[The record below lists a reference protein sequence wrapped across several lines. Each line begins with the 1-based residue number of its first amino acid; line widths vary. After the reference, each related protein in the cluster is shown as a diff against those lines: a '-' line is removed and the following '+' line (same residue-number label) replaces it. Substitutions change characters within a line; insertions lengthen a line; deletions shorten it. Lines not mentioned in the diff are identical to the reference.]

1 MKSCVW
7 VTGGDNINQKITILQ
22 MRRNGSSLMS
32 SLLYNGQGYTRFLSK
47 YQIAHSVLNQ
57 CKEAKL

>member
-32 SLLYNGQGYTRFLSK
+32 SLLYNGQGYARFLSE
-47 YQIAHSVLNQ
+47 Y
-57 CKEAKL
+57 

>member
-1 MKSCVW
+1 M
-7 VTGGDNINQKITILQ
+7 TGGDNINQRITILQ

-47 YQIAHSVLNQ
+47 YQKAHSVLTE
-57 CKEAKL
+57 CKEVKI